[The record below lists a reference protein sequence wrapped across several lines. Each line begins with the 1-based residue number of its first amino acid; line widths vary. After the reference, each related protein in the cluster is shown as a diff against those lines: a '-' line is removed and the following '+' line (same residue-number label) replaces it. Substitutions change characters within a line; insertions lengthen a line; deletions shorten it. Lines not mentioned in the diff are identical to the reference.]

1 MTTTATAPAP
11 TRAVLQDRWDAVME
25 WERTDGNASEEYVAL
40 ASALYDLALKVA
52 AVSEDS
58 DPVVQIP
65 DDALLFAVGELVIEE
80 VQRLGIAR

>member
-1 MTTTATAPAP
+1 MTTATAPAIS
-11 TRAVLQDRWDAVME
+11 REVLQDRWDAVME
-25 WERTDGNASEEYVAL
+25 LERTHGNPSEEYQAL
-40 ASALYDLALKVA
+40 ASALYELAVKVA
-52 AVSEDS
+52 AVPEDS

>member
-1 MTTTATAPAP
+1 MTTAIAPAP

-25 WERTDGNASEEYVAL
+25 WDRTLGNPTEEYQAL
-40 ASALYDLALKVA
+40 ASALYDLAVKVA

-58 DPVVQIP
+58 DPVVQLP
-65 DDALLFAVGELVIEE
+65 DDALLFAVGELVIEA